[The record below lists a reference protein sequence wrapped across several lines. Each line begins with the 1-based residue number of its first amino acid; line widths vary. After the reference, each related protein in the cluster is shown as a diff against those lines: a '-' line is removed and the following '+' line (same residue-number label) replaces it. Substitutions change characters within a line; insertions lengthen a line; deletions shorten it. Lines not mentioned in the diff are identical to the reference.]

1 MTPEDL
7 VEIELI
13 KQLKAR
19 YFRLMDQKRWD
30 EFANL
35 FTEDCEQSWQAAPD
49 QPAAGGKGRE
59 GVVSF
64 IRDSLAGMHST
75 HHGHMP
81 EIELTGPTTAVGIWA
96 LYDHCATHDET
107 VFDGAGYYRDEY
119 EKRDGLWLIH
129 ATRLEAEA
137 FPGPV

>member
-30 EFANL
+30 EFADL
-35 FTEDCEQSWQAAPD
+35 FTEDCEQSWQDAPG
-49 QPAAGGKGRE
+49 QPAAGGSGRDN
-59 GVVSF
+59 VVSF
-64 IRDSLAGMHST
+64 IRDSLSGMRST

-81 EIELTGPTTAVGIWA
+81 EIELTSPTSAVGIWA
-96 LYDHCATHDET
+96 LYDHCTADGEII
-107 VFDGAGYYRDEY
+107 FDGAGYYRDQY
-119 EKRDGLWLIH
+119 EKRDGRWLIRS
-129 ATRLEAEA
+129 TRLEA
-137 FPGPV
+137 GPF

>member
-1 MTPEDL
+1 MTPKDL

-30 EFANL
+30 EFADL
-35 FTEDCEQSWQAAPD
+35 FTVDCEQSWQSAPD
-49 QPAAGGKGRE
+49 QPPGGGIGRE

-64 IRDSLAGMHST
+64 IRESLAGMRST

-81 EIELTGPTTAVGIWA
+81 EIELTSPTTAVGIWA
-96 LYDHCATHDET
+96 LYDHCSCDGEVA
-107 VFDGAGYYRDEY
+107 FDGAGYYRDEY
-119 EKRDGLWLIH
+119 SKQDGHWLIRS
-129 ATRLEAEA
+129 TRLEAA
-137 FPGPV
+137 PF